1 MKAIAV
7 FFFFAS
13 FAYAAQ
19 LTPQWTYS
27 SKDVPVPTSF
37 VIERGTGKV
46 AQTFNVVAT
55 VPGTARSYLDT
66 GLISKTKYSY
76 RIRAVLVKPD
86 GTEIYG
92 QYSNVA
98 TKPAR

>member
-27 SKDVPVPTSF
+27 SKDVPIPTSF

-46 AQTFNVVAT
+46 AVVFAYVAS
-55 VPGTARSYLDT
+55 VPGTARSYTNT
-66 GLISKTKYSY
+66 GLVQGTKYSY

-92 QYSNVA
+92 PYSNVVS
-98 TKPAR
+98 KPAK